1 MIPHTKLFANNHQI
15 VKVID
20 IQLGILCQGVPN
32 KDPNVWL
39 NGAKPANTYIPLT
52 LPRNAPAQP
61 HAIPTPKNMF
71 LSTKNN
77 RENCRWNRAL

>member
-1 MIPHTKLFANNHQI
+1 MITHTKLFANNHQI

-39 NGAKPANTYIPLT
+39 NGAKPANTCNIQLT
-52 LPRNAPAQP
+52 LPGNASVQL
-61 HAIPTPKNMF
+61 HAIPTPKNVF
-71 LSTKNN
+71 KY
-77 RENCRWNRAL
+77 